1 MRKKNSIKNILTSI
15 IPYFIITLMS
25 IFRVRLFLHSLGEEI
40 YSTNQVF
47 NQIFSYLSL
56 IDGGIGCLI
65 VQKYYKLFVDK
76 DKDEINYTYSKS
88 KKTMNY
94 VSLIIFLIGFSLSFF
109 IKFFVNNS
117 LSSRYLQ
124 FVFILYLT
132 RSIIEYLFI
141 SPRFVIQADQKLYK
155 INIILNIY
163 QVVEMAIE
171 MYLLSKKVDY
181 AIILIFTT
189 MIRTLAYICCNRTIF
204 KEYPWLKKVKIK
216 PKDRFCDVGYMF
228 WHKISGTIKMNTD
241 IIILSITQSPLV
253 VTIYSSYNYIIKCLS
268 QIVYLLSTS
277 ISSSAGNVFY
287 KENEK
292 KKSEV
297 FDKINITFLYLSAVI
312 TAILCIEYDDFITIW
327 IGNKYIM
334 GKFSKVMLCITLF
347 QTVASRSLILAYE
360 TMGKYKETKWIVA
373 AEAIINLV
381 LSIILVKTFGMFGVI
396 LATAISGIVSIV
408 VLPKYIYTNIF
419 NQGYKKYLF
428 QYSFVFLITIGI
440 MIAYEVLRNRFVFNI
455 TILSF
460 ALSAIINSMIIVI
473 FITIIFMIVFK
484 EFRDLLKNY
493 VLAFKEKKRK

>member
-1 MRKKNSIKNILTSI
+1 MRKKNSVKNILTSI
-15 IPYFIITLMS
+15 IPFFIITLMS

-76 DKDEINYTYSKS
+76 NEEEINYTYSKS

-109 IKFFVNNS
+109 IKLFVNNS

-124 FVFILYLT
+124 FVFILYLI

-163 QVVEMAIE
+163 QVIEMSIE

-189 MIRTLAYICCNRTIF
+189 IIRTIAYICCNRTVF

-216 PKDRFCDVGYMF
+216 RNDRFHDVGYMF

-268 QIVYLLSTS
+268 QVVYLLSTS

-287 KENEK
+287 KENENK
-292 KKSEV
+292 KTEV
-297 FDKINITFLYLSAVI
+297 FNKINITFLYLSAVI
-312 TAILCIEYDDFITIW
+312 TIILYIEYDDFIQIW
-327 IGNKYIM
+327 IGSKYIM
-334 GKFSKVMLCITLF
+334 DKLSKIMICITLF

-360 TMGKYKETKWIVA
+360 TMGKYKETKWIIA

-381 LSIILVKTFGMFGVI
+381 LSIAFVKPFGMFGVI

-484 EFRDLLKNY
+484 EFRDLLKSY
-493 VLAFKEKKRK
+493 VFAFKEKKRK

>member
-65 VQKYYKLFVDK
+65 VQKYYKLFIDK

-163 QVVEMAIE
+163 Q
-171 MYLLSKKVDY
+171 
-181 AIILIFTT
+181 IF
-189 MIRTLAYICCNRTIF
+189 AWY
-204 KEYPWLKKVKIK
+204 Y
-216 PKDRFCDVGYMF
+216 
-228 WHKISGTIKMNTD
+228 
-241 IIILSITQSPLV
+241 
-253 VTIYSSYNYIIKCLS
+253 
-268 QIVYLLSTS
+268 
-277 ISSSAGNVFY
+277 
-287 KENEK
+287 
-292 KKSEV
+292 
-297 FDKINITFLYLSAVI
+297 
-312 TAILCIEYDDFITIW
+312 FI
-327 IGNKYIM
+327 
-334 GKFSKVMLCITLF
+334 
-347 QTVASRSLILAYE
+347 
-360 TMGKYKETKWIVA
+360 
-373 AEAIINLV
+373 
-381 LSIILVKTFGMFGVI
+381 
-396 LATAISGIVSIV
+396 
-408 VLPKYIYTNIF
+408 
-419 NQGYKKYLF
+419 
-428 QYSFVFLITIGI
+428 
-440 MIAYEVLRNRFVFNI
+440 
-455 TILSF
+455 
-460 ALSAIINSMIIVI
+460 
-473 FITIIFMIVFK
+473 
-484 EFRDLLKNY
+484 
-493 VLAFKEKKRK
+493 